1 MMEPRSSSFALR
13 PLTPAL
19 GLPAPLAATLG
30 NGVPVTLLP
39 IADAP
44 VVTLDLWFQAGSLFE
59 TDAESGLA
67 HFLEHMVFKGS
78 EGLAPGEFD
87 HRIESVGGFSNAA
100 TGYDEVSYHVVLPRD
115 GLTLACDLLP
125 RLVLCPSLDADEFE
139 LERQVVLE
147 ELAQS
152 EDQPE
157 ELAFQRLLELACGRH
172 GYGRAIL
179 GERARLR
186 AHTPGAMEAF
196 RHRHYRSDRSAVA
209 VAGSF
214 DPERLLAL
222 LDQGPLGRLAPA
234 DAPDPTRQGRLQ
246 LCPGEH
252 RLQLPRLE
260 SARLLMLWACPPAA
274 AADELTGHDLMATLL
289 AEGRRSRLVQ
299 CLREE
304 LDLVESVDVEIH
316 PLEEGSLAV
325 LECITGVDQLPRLRQ
340 ELLRLLEALPEGL
353 RQEELLRARRL
364 LRHGHTFGLDATSQV
379 AHLLGQQ
386 TLQGR
391 LAPLDAPL
399 ERLESWTLPRL
410 QSLADQWQ
418 PGRACCLEV
427 VPA

>member
-1 MMEPRSSSFALR
+1 M
-13 PLTPAL
+13 TN
-19 GLPAPLAATLG
+19 LG

-39 IADAP
+39 ISDAP
-44 VVTLDLWFQAGSLFE
+44 VVTLDLWFDAGSLGE

-100 TGYDEVSYHVVLPRD
+100 TGYDEVNYHVVLPRD
-115 GLTLACDLLP
+115 GLPLACDLLP
-125 RLVLCPSLDADEFE
+125 RLVLCPSLDAEEFE

-179 GERARLR
+179 GDRSRLK

-196 RHRHYRSDRSAVA
+196 RQRSYRSNRSAVA

-214 DPERLLAL
+214 DPERVMAL

-234 DAPDPTRQGRLQ
+234 DGPDPNRHGPLRLF
-246 LCPGEH
+246 PGEH

-260 SARLLMLWACPPAA
+260 SARLLMLWACPPAS
-274 AADELTGHDLMATLL
+274 AADELTGHDLMATVL
-289 AEGRRSRLVQ
+289 AEGRRSRLVRS
-299 CLREE
+299 LREE

-325 LECITGVDQLPRLRQ
+325 LECITAVDQLPQLRQ
-340 ELLRLLEALPEGL
+340 ELARLLSALSDGL
-353 RQEELLRARRL
+353 KQEELDRARRL

-391 LAPLDAPL
+391 LASLDAPL
-399 ERLESWTLPRL
+399 ERLDRWTLPRL
-410 QSLADQWQ
+410 QSLADLWQ
-418 PGRACCLEV
+418 PERACCLEV
-427 VPA
+427 LPA

>member
-1 MMEPRSSSFALR
+1 MMGGLIPPPVLR

-19 GLPAPLAATLG
+19 GLPAPLAASLD

-39 IADAP
+39 VADAP
-44 VVTLDLWFQAGSLFE
+44 VVCLDLWFQAGSLRE
-59 TDAESGLA
+59 TAAESGLA

-78 EGLAPGEFD
+78 DGLEPGEFD
-87 HRIESVGGFSNAA
+87 HRIESLGGFSNAA
-100 TGYDEVSYHVVLPRD
+100 TGYDEVNYHVVLPRD
-115 GLTLACDLLP
+115 GLDIACDLLP
-125 RLVLCPSLDADEFE
+125 RLVLCPSLDPEEFE

-157 ELAFQRLLELACGRH
+157 ELAFQRLLELACGSH

-179 GERARLR
+179 GERKRLR
-186 AHTPGAMEAF
+186 AHSPGTMDAF
-196 RHRHYRSDRSAVA
+196 RRRHYRSDASAVA

-214 DPERLLAL
+214 DPAEVLDLLGR
-222 LDQGPLGRLAPA
+222 GPLGALAPTG
-234 DAPDPTRQGRLQ
+234 DGPPTRQERLQ
-246 LCPGEH
+246 LLAGEH

-260 SARLLMLWACPPAA
+260 SARLLMLWGCPPAA
-274 AADELTGHDLMATLL
+274 EADDLMGHELMATLL

-299 CLREE
+299 RLREE

-316 PLEEGSLAV
+316 PLEQGSLAV
-325 LECITGVDQLPRLRQ
+325 LECITGVDQLPALRQ
-340 ELLRLLEALPEGL
+340 ELARQLESLTDGL
-353 RQEELLRARRL
+353 REEELLRARRL
-364 LRHGHTFGLDATSQV
+364 LSHGHTFGLEATSQV
-379 AHLLGQQ
+379 AHHLGQQ

-399 ERLESWTLPRL
+399 QRLEGWTLDRL
-410 QSLADQWQ
+410 QSLAGCWQ
-418 PGRACCLEV
+418 PGEACRLEV

>member
-1 MMEPRSSSFALR
+1 M
-13 PLTPAL
+13 
-19 GLPAPLAATLG
+19 
-30 NGVPVTLLP
+30 
-39 IADAP
+39 ADAP
-44 VVTLDLWFQAGSLFE
+44 VVTLDLWFQAGSLCE
-59 TDAESGLA
+59 GDAESGLA

-78 EGLAPGEFD
+78 DGLAPGEFD

-100 TGYDEVSYHVVLPRD
+100 TGYDEVNYHAVLPRD
-115 GLTLACDLLP
+115 GLALACDLLP
-125 RLVLCPSLDADEFE
+125 RLVLCPSLDAEEFE

-157 ELAFQRLLELACGRH
+157 ELAFQRLLELACGPH

-179 GERARLR
+179 GQRSRLR

-196 RHRHYRSDRSAVA
+196 RQRHYRSDRSAVA
-209 VAGSF
+209 VAGCF
-214 DPERLLAL
+214 DPDEVLAL
-222 LDQGPLGRLAPA
+222 LDRGPLGRLAPA
-234 DAPDPTRQGRLQ
+234 DATDRPRPGRLT
-246 LCPGEH
+246 LSPGEH

-260 SARLLMLWACPPAA
+260 SARLLLLWACPPAA
-274 AADELTGHDLMATLL
+274 EADALTGHDLMATLL

-299 CLREE
+299 HLREE

-325 LECITGVDQLPRLRQ
+325 LECITGVEQLPRLRQ
-340 ELLRLLEALPEGL
+340 ELDRLLNGLTEGI
-353 RQEELLRARRL
+353 RQEELQRAHRL
-364 LRHGHTFGLDATSQV
+364 LRHGHTFGLEATSQV

-399 ERLESWTLPRL
+399 ERLEGWTLPRL
-410 QSLADQWQ
+410 QTLADLWR
-418 PGRACCLEV
+418 PERACCLEV
-427 VPA
+427 LPA

>member
-1 MMEPRSSSFALR
+1 MTPALH
-13 PLTPAL
+13 PLSPAL
-19 GLPAPLAATLG
+19 GLPAPLAAALG

-44 VVTLDLWFQAGSLFE
+44 VVALDLWFQAGSLHE
-59 TDAESGLA
+59 TADESGLA

-78 EGLAPGEFD
+78 DGLEPGEFD

-100 TGYDEVSYHVVLPRD
+100 TGYDEVNYHVVLPRD
-115 GLTLACDLLP
+115 GLSLACDLLP
-125 RLVLCPSLDADEFE
+125 RLVLCPTLDAEEFD

-157 ELAFQRLLELACGRH
+157 ELAFQRLLELACGSH

-179 GERARLR
+179 GERSRLR
-186 AHTPGAMEAF
+186 AHTPDTMETF
-196 RHRHYRSDRSAVA
+196 RRRHYRSDRCAVA

-214 DPERLLAL
+214 DPDAVLAL
-222 LDQGPLGRLAPA
+222 LDRGPLGRLAPA
-234 DAPDPTRQGRLQ
+234 EALDRSPQGRLR

-252 RLQLPRLE
+252 RLELPRLE
-260 SARLLMLWACPPAA
+260 SARLLMLWACPPATA
-274 AADELTGHDLMATLL
+274 TDELMGHDLMATLL

-299 CLREE
+299 RLRED

-316 PLEEGSLAV
+316 PLEQGSLAV
-325 LECITGVDQLPRLRQ
+325 LECITAVDQLPRLRR
-340 ELLRLLEALPEGL
+340 ELACLLAELAGGL
-353 RQEELLRARRL
+353 RQDELERARRL
-364 LRHGHTFGLDATSQV
+364 LRHGHTFSLDATSQV

-391 LAPLDAPL
+391 LASLDAPL
-399 ERLESWTLPRL
+399 TRLDGWTLPRL
-410 QSLADQWQ
+410 QALADQWQ
-418 PGRACCLEV
+418 PDQACCLEV